1 MSVSS
6 TESKIMYLLCRR
18 IFLFLPFLN
27 LGAQIRCPQNRYT
40 DLKLALDQPL
50 TALASIYAREMEVC
64 S

>member
-1 MSVSS
+1 ML
-6 TESKIMYLLCRR
+6 YLLCRR